1 MFKKKKNSFDIINN
15 YLTKKGHDLIMSI
28 YFENYNEYNI
38 YIRFDYVKTVQAYKI
53 CWFDLNFID
62 YKHLDN
68 YINIQTMTKNFGL
81 KLDRV
86 LGGINLQS
94 DYLENLDILG
104 DRVEILFQNKY
115 GLNEYV
121 FSRFLPKQ
129 WRQLADALVLTF
141 AYLPRGMENILEELL
156 GSLSD
161 SEEYYN
167 SLKPIKFNLFKTP
180 LEEVFRK
187 DVITRGEKYYEE
199 GNVSFLEKIN
209 SKYIALGSGKQSY
222 IVTIEEIDDSFT
234 KMLCTCP
241 CDYTCKHIYA
251 VVKSIREKKFINF
264 YKVKFIGK
272 GESLLEKITNGAFS
286 ICCGVENDNLLIV
299 TIDNEI
305 LKIPILFNGE
315 KCFEIIEDD
324 DELSLSKYL
333 DKF

>member
-187 DVITRGEKYYEE
+187 DVITRGEKY
-199 GNVSFLEKIN
+199 
-209 SKYIALGSGKQSY
+209 
-222 IVTIEEIDDSFT
+222 
-234 KMLCTCP
+234 
-241 CDYTCKHIYA
+241 
-251 VVKSIREKKFINF
+251 
-264 YKVKFIGK
+264 
-272 GESLLEKITNGAFS
+272 
-286 ICCGVENDNLLIV
+286 
-299 TIDNEI
+299 
-305 LKIPILFNGE
+305 
-315 KCFEIIEDD
+315 
-324 DELSLSKYL
+324 
-333 DKF
+333 